1 MHAHPTLLI
10 RSASLKLIMSVAKSC
25 IKIPFQGLTTI
36 LNILKLNK
44 HTFRHGVLSFFLP
57 KILSVRRHK
66 YPLLVA
72 EIQMAKDITK
82 GIGCFELT
90 VAHIFSK

>member
-1 MHAHPTLLI
+1 MLI
-10 RSASLKLIMSVAKSC
+10 LSVKKNC
-25 IKIPFQGLTTI
+25 IKNPFQGLTTN
-36 LNILKLNK
+36 LNILKLTR

-57 KILSVRRHK
+57 KILLVRRHK

-72 EIQMAKDITK
+72 EIQMAKYIAK

-90 VAHIFSK
+90 IVNIFSK

>member
-1 MHAHPTLLI
+1 M
-10 RSASLKLIMSVAKSC
+10 LIMSVAKSC
-25 IKIPFQGLTTI
+25 LKIPFQGLTTI

-44 HTFRHGVLSFFLP
+44 HTFRYGVLSFFLP

-72 EIQMAKDITK
+72 EIQMAKYIPK
-82 GIGCFELT
+82 GIGCFELA